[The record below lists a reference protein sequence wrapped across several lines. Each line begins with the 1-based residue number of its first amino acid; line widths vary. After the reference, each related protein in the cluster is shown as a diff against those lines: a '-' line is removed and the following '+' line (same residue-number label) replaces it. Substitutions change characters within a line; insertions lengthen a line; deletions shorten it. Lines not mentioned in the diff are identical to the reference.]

1 MNVFLGSYGAKGQ
14 VNMDVD
20 YIRAYNWPLEKGNE
34 LPNPGFEDSGSL
46 IPWEGNGTSV
56 PQKKVLKQ
64 YSSFTKFR
72 REYRT
77 ICLFKSQYFLSVGII
92 H

>member
-20 YIRAYNWPLEKGNE
+20 YIRAYNWPLEKNE

-46 IPWEGNGTSV
+46 IPWEGNGTLV
-56 PQKKVLKQ
+56 PQKVLKTVQ
-64 YSSFTKFR
+64 QFYWVPNKISNNMF
-72 REYRT
+72 
-77 ICLFKSQYFLSVGII
+77 I
-92 H
+92 